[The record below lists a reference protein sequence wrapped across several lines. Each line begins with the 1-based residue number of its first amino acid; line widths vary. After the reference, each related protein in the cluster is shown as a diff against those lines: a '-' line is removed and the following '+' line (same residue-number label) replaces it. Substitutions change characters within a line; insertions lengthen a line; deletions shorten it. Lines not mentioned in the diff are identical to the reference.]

1 MTTTTDIPVSAIP
14 FTEPVATW
22 LETLTWTAVDGSAY
36 KKLSPAEQLHRVRH
50 SAAHVLA
57 AALQQ
62 VAPDVQLAIGPA
74 TNTGFFYDVKT
85 STPLKEDD
93 LAELESKMK
102 TIVGKAAAFE
112 VASIPIET
120 AVQFFTA
127 TNQPHKLDILK
138 KLTVETVTLYRCGS
152 FVDLC
157 AGPHVPHTGL
167 CSNTKLQFLA
177 GAHWHGEETPTLTRI
192 TGTAWAKPK
201 DLERYLTFLEASK
214 ARDHRVLGPQLDLFS
229 FHPWGAGAFWH
240 PKGMKFRRT
249 LENYWRETLERYGYV
264 EISNP
269 ILYKK
274 ELFETSGHWEHFQHN
289 MFVFNNE
296 EGEAEYAIKPMN
308 CPDTMLFFRSKTRS
322 YRELPLRI
330 AEGQILHRNEATG
343 AMHGLMRTRMFS
355 QDDAHIFAK
364 PDQIES
370 EVSHLFKM
378 LDEVYALFQ
387 LDYTLSLS
395 TRPENF
401 MGEIAVWD
409 KAEAALTEALKA
421 TGRPFKIEAGEG
433 AFYGPKIDIQIR
445 DSLGRQWQCGTFQL
459 DFQLPERF
467 DLHYVDVD
475 GSLQRPIV
483 IHRAI
488 FGSFE
493 RFMGILV
500 EHFGGAFPTWLAPI
514 QVAVLPIS
522 EKNIEYAE
530 TVANTLKKV
539 GFRPVIEQE
548 DSINYRVRACET
560 QKIPIMLVVGEREA
574 QEQTVSVRRYHVGAK
589 QVLSLEAFIQTLQQ
603 EVVEKAITLEIQTFA
618 DLFFQDETAPSD
630 EGSTIY

>member
-1 MTTTTDIPVSAIP
+1 MMMMTTTTPT
-14 FTEPVATW
+14 FTQPATDW
-22 LETLTWTAVDGSAY
+22 LNTLSWTPVDGSAY

-50 SAAHVLA
+50 SSAHVLA

-62 VAPDVQLAIGPA
+62 LKPTVQLAIGPA
-74 TNTGFFYDVKT
+74 TATGFFYDVKT
-85 STPLKEDD
+85 DTPLKEED
-93 LAELESKMK
+93 LAELEAKMR
-102 TIVGKAAAFE
+102 TVVGKASAFE
-112 VASIPIET
+112 VTSVPIAT
-120 AVQFFTA
+120 AVDFFTA

-138 KLTVETVTLYRCGS
+138 KLTVDEVTLYRCGS
-152 FVDLC
+152 FIDLC
-157 AGPHVPHTGL
+157 AGPHVPHAGL
-167 CSNTKLQFLA
+167 CASTKLQNLA
-177 GAHWHGEETPTLTRI
+177 GSHWHGEETPTMTRI

-201 DLERYLTFLEASK
+201 DLERYLEFLEASK

-289 MFVFNNE
+289 MFVFNNA

-370 EVSHLFKM
+370 EVSHLFRM
-378 LDEVYALFQ
+378 LDEVYALFK

-395 TRPENF
+395 TRPENY

-409 KAEAALTEALKA
+409 KAEASLTEALKA
-421 TGRPFKIEAGEG
+421 TGRPFTIEAGEG

-467 DLHYVDVD
+467 DLQYVDAD
-475 GSLQRPIV
+475 GELKRPIV

-522 EKNIEYAE
+522 EHHLAYANE
-530 TVANTLKKV
+530 VAKTLKTA
-539 GFRPVIEQE
+539 GFRPVVDCD
-548 DSINYRVRACET
+548 DSVNYRVRACEM
-560 QKIPIMLVVGEREA
+560 QKIPIMLVVGGREA
-574 QEQTVSVRRYHVGAK
+574 EEQTVSVRRYHVGAK
-589 QVLSLEAFIQTLQQ
+589 QVLPLVDFMASLQQ
-603 EVVEKAITLEIQTFA
+603 EVDEKQITLEIQTFS
-618 DLFFQDETAPSD
+618 DLFFQDTTAPSPD
-630 EGSTIY
+630 VAEGY

>member
-1 MTTTTDIPVSAIP
+1 
-14 FTEPVATW
+14 
-22 LETLTWTAVDGSAY
+22 
-36 KKLSPAEQLHRVRH
+36 
-50 SAAHVLA
+50 
-57 AALQQ
+57 
-62 VAPDVQLAIGPA
+62 
-74 TNTGFFYDVKT
+74 
-85 STPLKEDD
+85 
-93 LAELESKMK
+93 
-102 TIVGKAAAFE
+102 
-112 VASIPIET
+112 
-120 AVQFFTA
+120 
-127 TNQPHKLDILK
+127 
-138 KLTVETVTLYRCGS
+138 
-152 FVDLC
+152 
-157 AGPHVPHTGL
+157 
-167 CSNTKLQFLA
+167 
-177 GAHWHGEETPTLTRI
+177 
-192 TGTAWAKPK
+192 
-201 DLERYLTFLEASK
+201 
-214 ARDHRVLGPQLDLFS
+214 
-229 FHPWGAGAFWH
+229 
-240 PKGMKFRRT
+240 
-249 LENYWRETLERYGYV
+249 
-264 EISNP
+264 
-269 ILYKK
+269 
-274 ELFETSGHWEHFQHN
+274 
-289 MFVFNNE
+289 
-296 EGEAEYAIKPMN
+296 
-308 CPDTMLFFRSKTRS
+308 
-322 YRELPLRI
+322 
-330 AEGQILHRNEATG
+330 
-343 AMHGLMRTRMFS
+343 
-355 QDDAHIFAK
+355 
-364 PDQIES
+364 
-370 EVSHLFKM
+370 M

-467 DLHYVDVD
+467 DLHYVDAD

-522 EKNIEYAE
+522 EKNIAYAE
-530 TVANTLKKV
+530 SVASTLKQA
-539 GFRPVIEQE
+539 GFRPIIEQE

-560 QKIPIMLVVGEREA
+560 QKIPIMLVVGERET

-589 QVLSLEAFIQTLQQ
+589 QVLSLEAFIQSLQQ
-603 EVVEKAITLEIQTFA
+603 EVAEKAITLEIQTFA

>member
-1 MTTTTDIPVSAIP
+1 MTTTDIPVSAIP

-112 VASIPIET
+112 VASVPIET

-127 TNQPHKLDILK
+127 TNQSHKLDILK

-401 MGEIAVWD
+401 MGEIAVWE

-467 DLHYVDVD
+467 DLHYVDAD

-530 TVANTLKKV
+530 TVANTLKKA

-603 EVVEKAITLEIQTFA
+603 EVAEKAITLEIQTFA
-618 DLFFQDETAPSD
+618 DLFFQDETAPVA
-630 EGSTIY
+630 EAEVY

>member
-1 MTTTTDIPVSAIP
+1 MMMMTTATP
-14 FTEPVATW
+14 FTQPATDW
-22 LETLTWTAVDGSAY
+22 LNTLSWTAVDGSAY

-50 SAAHVLA
+50 SSAHVLA

-62 VAPDVQLAIGPA
+62 LKPDVQLAIGPA
-74 TNTGFFYDVKT
+74 TATGFFYDVKT
-85 STPLKEDD
+85 DTPLKEED
-93 LAELESKMK
+93 LAELEAKMR
-102 TIVGKAAAFE
+102 TVVGKASAFE
-112 VASIPIET
+112 VTSVPIAT
-120 AVQFFTA
+120 AVDFFTA

-138 KLTVETVTLYRCGS
+138 KLIVEEVTLYRCGS

-167 CSNTKLQFLA
+167 CASTKLQNLA
-177 GAHWHGEETPTLTRI
+177 GSHWHGEETPTMTRI

-201 DLERYLTFLEASK
+201 DLERYLEFLEASK

-378 LDEVYALFQ
+378 LDEVYALFK

-395 TRPENF
+395 TRPENY

-409 KAEAALTEALKA
+409 KAEASLTEALKA
-421 TGRPFKIEAGEG
+421 TGRPFTIEAGEG

-467 DLHYVDVD
+467 DLNYVDAD
-475 GSLQRPIV
+475 GELKRPIV

-522 EKNIEYAE
+522 EQYLDYANE
-530 TVANTLKKV
+530 VAKTLKTA
-539 GFRPVIEQE
+539 GFRPIVEAE
-548 DSINYRVRACET
+548 DSVNYRVRACEM
-560 QKIPIMLVVGEREA
+560 QKIPIMLVVGGREA
-574 QEQTVSVRRYHVGAK
+574 EEKTVSVRRYHVGAK
-589 QVLSLEAFIQTLQQ
+589 QVLPLADFMATLQQ
-603 EVVEKAITLEIQTFA
+603 EVDEKQITLEIQTFS
-618 DLFFQDETAPSD
+618 DLFFQDETAPSPD
-630 EGSTIY
+630 AVDVY